1 MVGLPA
7 QTPAEPDTKTETPHR
22 TARTGHFRRLSAL
35 LATETAQTPTN
46 YQKCADKCKLLEYGS
61 DMTFCLTC
69 YRFARIFRVALE
81 APKSLFPI
89 PVKIIWF
96 LNI

>member
-22 TARTGHFRRLSAL
+22 TARTGHFRRPGAVADGGSSAAL

-61 DMTFCLTC
+61 DMT
-69 YRFARIFRVALE
+69 YRQ
-81 APKSLFPI
+81 
-89 PVKIIWF
+89 
-96 LNI
+96 